1 MLFFKTSDKA
11 IQIYYLSLSA
21 VIITVTG
28 WIFSTCNLPTPPQQI
43 HQFFKRILKSCK
55 QVKFFKVLSW
65 VLLKLGR
72 LPPQIVQLCSLTIV
86 NLLEVLYMS
95 NRHLQ
100 GLPINEIILFAPGD
114 PP

>member
-43 HQFFKRILKSCK
+43 HQFFERILKSCK

-72 LPPQIVQLCSLTIV
+72 LPPPNCSALLPHYSELVRSFIHVQQI
-86 NLLEVLYMS
+86 
-95 NRHLQ
+95 
-100 GLPINEIILFAPGD
+100 FARSTNQ
-114 PP
+114 